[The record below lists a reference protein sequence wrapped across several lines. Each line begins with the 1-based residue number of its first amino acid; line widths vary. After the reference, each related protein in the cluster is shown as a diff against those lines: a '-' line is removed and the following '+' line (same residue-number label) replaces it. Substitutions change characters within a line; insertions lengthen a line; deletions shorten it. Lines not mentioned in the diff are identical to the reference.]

1 MILIVPSTF
10 EKAIESI
17 QSRRQRLPAV
27 PTIILL
33 ARDLSVVD
41 QCQNAISTNSLGN
54 SDSSEAYVL
63 VWKPEIVG
71 VGLSF
76 SSRLSALENF
86 RGQLA
91 VSNAMASTLGGGA
104 FMCRHIGLAVKAAT
118 SQILIANQ
126 LGNKRLYSRA
136 KLHLAYIA
144 IVTGEWLVAQKILT
158 ELFIMSTAL
167 EDLELQGMLAA
178 AVRHYCSTFSLA
190 SRHLLDR
197 PSTDFLSSV
206 TLPAIETISSQ
217 GLSSEAIFQLYKN
230 DRNFDELSRIRLTS
244 ISATEKT
251 QLLLSSSLLQPF
263 FQ

>member
-1 MILIVPSTF
+1 MLLIIPRRYEQALSL
-10 EKAIESI
+10 I
-17 QSRRQRLPAV
+17 QSRRERLPPV
-27 PTIILL
+27 PTIVLF
-33 ARDLSVVD
+33 AKDLSVLEQCLEIPNPNNMVD
-41 QCQNAISTNSLGN
+41 KSGEVI
-54 SDSSEAYVL
+54 L
-63 VWKPEIVG
+63 VWNPKIGG

-76 SSRLSALENF
+76 SSRLSSLENF

-144 IVTGEWLVAQKILT
+144 IATGEWLVAHKILS
-158 ELFIMSTAL
+158 ELYILSADL
-167 EDLELQGMLAA
+167 EDSELQGMLAA
-178 AVRHYCSTFSLA
+178 ALLHYRSTFSLA
-190 SRHLLDR
+190 TRHLLDR

-206 TLPAIETISSQ
+206 TLPGIEAIAPQ
-217 GLSSEAIFQLYKN
+217 GLSSEALIELYKN
-230 DRNFDELSRIRLTS
+230 DKNFDELSRIRLTS

-251 QLLLSSSLLQPF
+251 QLQLSSSLLQPF
-263 FQ
+263 SQ